1 MISKINNK
9 IKVLLLISI
18 LAIIMGVFNGNYI
31 IPVMFILTLAV
42 GSYFIDNDNVYDT
55 LYMVLLVSSF
65 YDYALYAPRV
75 SSVYMFH
82 IMLGIFSLVSLYKI
96 IKDKTIFSKLDKK
109 VITIYVIWFIYMCLS
124 IAWCLSKSLSIKY
137 IAIYLMMFA
146 FIGNIMIYNISK
158 ERLEKTFKIVLFL
171 ISLITIV
178 AFIEVLLGKQ
188 LPIKHYADAF
198 MEYLPQKD
206 QNQIN
211 ARPMA
216 FSFNPN
222 NLAATLAILM
232 PFCYYAV
239 YKVKSIVGKV
249 WFTVIS
255 GISFILIGTT
265 TSRTGYVAAVVGM
278 VIYCLYSICNVRR
291 LGVKNLIFPV
301 ILAVCLALSYNYS
314 YLVMNVKPV
323 EGKTVV
329 QNGLADK
336 MNTLEEQEITVGGEG
351 SLNVRVTI
359 IQDVVNGIVNE
370 HRYQGYGV
378 GNVEQVIKNY
388 GNTGNIYSPHCY
400 AIEILGD
407 FGVFGILLYGVYYLY
422 LVIQNLILAIKNK
435 SVECFAAFAGL
446 MIFAPASFGPS
457 SITYVFSYWLLVAL
471 SISTIQ
477 VFKNK

>member
-1 MISKINNK
+1 MINQINNK
-9 IKVLLLISI
+9 KKVLLVISI
-18 LAIIMGVFNGNYI
+18 LAIIMGVLNSNYI
-31 IPVMFILTLAV
+31 IPVMFILTLVA
-42 GSYFIDNDNVYDT
+42 GSYLVDDDVYDT

-65 YDYALYAPRV
+65 YDYALYVPRV

-82 IMLGIFSLVSLYKI
+82 IVLGICSLLSLYKL
-96 IKDKTIFSKLDKK
+96 IKDRTIFDKLDKK
-109 VITIYVIWFIYMCLS
+109 VIIIYIIWFIYMCLS
-124 IAWCLSKSLSIKY
+124 IAWALSKSLSIKY

-146 FIGNIMIYNISK
+146 FIGNVMIYNISK
-158 ERLEKTFKIVLFL
+158 ERTKKTFKIVLML

-232 PFCYYAV
+232 PFCYYAI
-239 YKVKSIVGKV
+239 YSVKSISAKI
-249 WFTVIS
+249 WFAIIS
-255 GISFILIGTT
+255 CISFVLIGTT
-265 TSRTGYVAAVVGM
+265 TSRTGYIAAAIGV
-278 VIYCLYSICNVRR
+278 VIYCVYSIFSVKRI
-291 LGVKNLIFPV
+291 GVKNLIFPA
-301 ILAVCLALSYNYS
+301 ILAVCLVLSYNYS
-314 YLVMNVKPV
+314 YLIMNEKPV
-323 EGKTVV
+323 EGQSIT

-336 MNTLEEQEITVGGEG
+336 MNTLEDQEITVGGDG

-359 IQDVVNGIVNE
+359 IQDVVKGIVSE
-370 HRYQGYGV
+370 KRYQGYGV
-378 GNVEQVIKNY
+378 GNVEQFIKDQ

-422 LVIQNLILAIKNK
+422 LAIQNLILGIKNK
-435 SVECFAAFAGL
+435 STECFAAFAGL

-477 VFKNK
+477 VYKKK

>member
-1 MISKINNK
+1 MTSQINNK

-31 IPVMFILTLAV
+31 IPVMFILTLVV
-42 GSYFIDNDNVYDT
+42 GSYFVNNEIYDT
-55 LYMVLLVSSF
+55 LYMVLLVASF
-65 YDYALYAPRV
+65 YDYALYVPRV
-75 SSVYMFH
+75 SSAYMFH
-82 IMLGIFSLVSLYKI
+82 IVLGIFSLLSIYKL
-96 IKDKTIFSKLDKK
+96 IKDKTIFEKIDKK
-109 VITIYVIWFIYMCLS
+109 IIIIYIIWFIYMCLS
-124 IAWCLSKSLSIKY
+124 ITWCLSKSLSIKY

-158 ERLEKTFKIVLFL
+158 ERMEKTFKIVLFL
-171 ISLITIV
+171 ISLITIIG
-178 AFIEVLLGKQ
+178 FIEVLLGKQ

-239 YKVKSIVGKV
+239 YKMKSIIAKL

-255 GISFILIGTT
+255 GMSFILIGTT
-265 TSRTGYVAAVVGM
+265 TSRTGYVAAVIGI

-301 ILAVCLALSYNYS
+301 ILAICLALSYNYS

-336 MNTLEEQEITVGGEG
+336 MSTLEEQEITVGGEG

-359 IQDVVNGIVNE
+359 IQDVVKGIVNE

-378 GNVEQVIKNY
+378 GNVEQFIKDQ

-407 FGVFGILLYGVYYLY
+407 FGVFGILLYGIYYLY

-435 SVECFAAFAGL
+435 SVECFAAFTGL

-477 VFKNK
+477 VYKNR